1 MILISGM
8 DKMRGMSFN
17 LSQLIL
23 YIFLTNFT
31 LNYRYLL
38 QPRDTGRSD
47 DKTGLGSLRLKIHY
61 TSDYVFSSRFY
72 DPLRKLILISTD
84 VKVIQSFQ
92 NILLSYCLK
101 SYPLIINCINFFFSK
116 ANHIEHCLPVG

>member
-1 MILISGM
+1 MILISGK
-8 DKMRGMSFN
+8 DKMRGMSFTF
-17 LSQLIL
+17 SQLIL
-23 YIFLTNFT
+23 CFFLTNFT
-31 LNYRYLL
+31 FNFRYLL

-84 VKVIQSFQ
+84 VKVIQ
-92 NILLSYCLK
+92 NILLS
-101 SYPLIINCINFFFSK
+101 INY
-116 ANHIEHCLPVG
+116 